1 VEKELDE
8 INMEKI
14 LLVED
19 EEPILELIKM
29 NLSMVGYE
37 TLEAMDGEKALNII
51 KKENIDLIILDI
63 MLPKID
69 GYELLPHILKRNI
82 PVILLTARDN
92 IVDKVKGLNL
102 GADDYLTK
110 PFDGMELIARIK
122 ALLRR
127 SGKGSD
133 IKTFDGIEIHIQE
146 RRVFK
151 NSKELELTP
160 KEFELLIV
168 FLEHK
173 GIALTREKLLE
184 LVWDYNFEG
193 NTRTVDMHIKRLRNK
208 LDTER
213 LKTVFKIGY
222 RLELD

>member
-1 VEKELDE
+1 
-8 INMEKI
+8 MEK
-14 LLVED
+14 LLIVED
-19 EEPILELIKM
+19 EEAILELIKM

-51 KKENIDLIILDI
+51 KNENIDLIILDI

-69 GYELLPHILKRNI
+69 GYELLPYILKRNI
-82 PVILLTARDN
+82 PVILLTAKDN

-127 SGKGSD
+127 SGKGAD
-133 IKTFDGIEIHIQE
+133 IKIFDGIEIHIQE

-160 KEFELLIV
+160 KEFELLSV
-168 FLEHK
+168 FLDHK

-184 LVWDYNFEG
+184 LVWDYDFEG
-193 NTRTVDMHIKRLRNK
+193 STRTVDMHIKRLRSK
-208 LDTER
+208 LDTQR